1 MLPALLA
8 LLAGFV
14 GLIYSA
20 DRFVDGAAALAR
32 HLRMAPLL
40 IGIIVIGFGT
50 SVPEMLVSA
59 LAASQGSP
67 GVALG
72 NAYGSNIINIAV
84 VLGLSALLVPVVLR
98 SKVLRR
104 ELPVLAA
111 VTALAIALLLD
122 GALSRMDAAVLL
134 AVFALV
140 MGWTVIDALRHREDA
155 LGTDMDREL
164 AARTMSLRAAIWWL
178 IAGLALLLVSSQV
191 LVWGAVT
198 VALLLGIDDLVVGLT
213 VVAIGTS
220 LPELASAVAA
230 ARRGEPDLAVG
241 NVVGS
246 NLFNTLVVVGI
257 AGLIQPMQI
266 APALL
271 HRDLLVMAVFTM
283 SLFVIGFITHR
294 PGLITRPEGA
304 ALLAAYV
311 AYTVWLLL
319 TMA

>member
-8 LLAGFV
+8 LLAGFA
-14 GLIYSA
+14 GLIFSA

-84 VLGLSALLVPVVLR
+84 VLGLSALLAPVVLR
-98 SKVLRR
+98 SKPLRR
-104 ELPVLAA
+104 ELPILAA
-111 VTALAIALLLD
+111 VTALAVLLMLD
-122 GALSRMDAAVLL
+122 GMLSRVDAAVLL
-134 AVFALV
+134 AVFV
-140 MGWTVIDALRHREDA
+140 MVMSYSVIDVLRHREDA
-155 LGTDMDREL
+155 LGVDMDREL
-164 AARTMSLRAAIWWL
+164 AAHTLSLRASVWWL
-178 IAGLALLLVSSQV
+178 AVGLVLLLVSSQV

-198 VALLLGIDDLVVGLT
+198 LALHLGVDDLVVGLT

-230 ARRGEPDLAVG
+230 ARKGEPDLVVG

-271 HRDLLVMAVFTM
+271 HRDLLVMGLFTL
-283 SLFVIGFITHR
+283 SLFVIGFVTHR
-294 PGLITRPEGA
+294 PGVITRLEGA
-304 ALLAAYV
+304 ALLAGYI
-311 AYTVWLLL
+311 AYTAWLLM
-319 TMA
+319 TVT